1 MSKASIVVSN
11 QLAATAVP
19 VITEGGRQTWRKKL
33 VMVPV
38 LHHIAQYADLQDK
51 FHRLGSVPSHYYR
64 HRLIVTGEQVIEGA
78 GVDGGPKVMPVYTFV
93 HRKMKSRAKMDRCFP
108 RGKAY
113 ARIMEQAR
121 IRAAQVKAGAV

>member
-78 GVDGGPKVMPVYTFV
+78 GTDGGSKIMPVYTFV

>member
-1 MSKASIVVSN
+1 MSKASIAVSN

-19 VITEGGRQTWRKKL
+19 VRTQEGRQEWRKKL
-33 VMVPV
+33 VMIPV

-78 GVDGGPKVMPVYTFV
+78 GSDGGQKVMPVYTFV
-93 HRKMKSRAKMDRCFP
+93 HRKMKSRRKLDRCFP

-113 ARIMEQAR
+113 ARIVEQAR
-121 IRAAQVKAGAV
+121 IRAAAVKVGAA